1 MGENLDPLITDSGVK
16 PISHRGILVVMA
28 AVAIAGALLGFV
40 LQGTRFGVG
49 ILFGGVLAF
58 INYLWLERSTR
69 LVFENTV
76 PTSRD
81 SAGWLAAKYIL
92 RYVAI
97 GAVLLLIYL
106 TGVLPVTAVIAGLA
120 AFAVAVVIQ
129 GLMNIFKS

>member
-1 MGENLDPLITDSGVK
+1 MGENLDPLITDSGIK

-69 LVFENTV
+69 RIFDNTAV
-76 PTSRD
+76 S

-97 GAVLLLIYL
+97 GAVLLVIYL

>member
-1 MGENLDPLITDSGVK
+1 
-16 PISHRGILVVMA
+16 MA
-28 AVAIAGALLGFV
+28 AVAVAGALLGFV
-40 LQGTRFGVG
+40 LQGKRFGVG

-58 INYLWLERSTR
+58 INYFWLERSTR
-69 LVFENTV
+69 AVFENTAV
-76 PTSRD
+76 S
-81 SAGWLAAKYIL
+81 SSGWLAAKYIL

-129 GLMNIFKS
+129 GLKNIFQS

>member
-69 LVFENTV
+69 AIFENTAI
-76 PTSRD
+76 S

-106 TGVLPVTAVIAGLA
+106 TSVLPVTAVIAGLA
-120 AFAVAVVIQ
+120 AFAVAVMIR

>member
-58 INYLWLERSTR
+58 INYLWLERTTR
-69 LVFENTV
+69 LVFENTAV
-76 PTSRD
+76 S

>member
-58 INYLWLERSTR
+58 INYLWLERATR
-69 LVFENTV
+69 LVFENTAV
-76 PTSRD
+76 S
-81 SAGWLAAKYIL
+81 SAGLLAAKYIL

-120 AFAVAVVIQ
+120 AFAVAVVLQ

>member
-1 MGENLDPLITDSGVK
+1 MGENIDPLTTDGGVK

-28 AVAIAGALLGFV
+28 AVVIVGTVLGFV
-40 LQGTRFGVG
+40 VQGTRFGVG

-58 INYLWLERSTR
+58 VNYFWLERSTR
-69 LVFENTV
+69 AIFDNTAV
-76 PTSRD
+76 S

-106 TGVLPVTAVIAGLA
+106 TGILPVIAVIAGLG
-120 AFAVAVVIQ
+120 AFAAAVVIQ
-129 GLMNIFKS
+129 GLKNIFKS

>member
-1 MGENLDPLITDSGVK
+1 
-16 PISHRGILVVMA
+16 MA

-69 LVFENTV
+69 AIFENTAV
-76 PTSRD
+76 S

-97 GAVLLLIYL
+97 GAVLLVIYL

>member
-1 MGENLDPLITDSGVK
+1 MGENLDPLITDSGIK

-69 LVFENTV
+69 AIFENTAV
-76 PTSRD
+76 S

-97 GAVLLLIYL
+97 GAVLLVIYL

>member
-49 ILFGGVLAF
+49 ILFGGGLAF

-69 LVFENTV
+69 LVFENTAV
-76 PTSRD
+76 S

>member
-1 MGENLDPLITDSGVK
+1 MGENLDPLISDSGVK

-40 LQGTRFGVG
+40 LQGTRVGVG
-49 ILFGGVLAF
+49 VLFGGLLAF
-58 INYLWLERSTR
+58 ANYFWLERSTR
-69 LVFENTV
+69 LVFDDTAV
-76 PTSRD
+76 S

-97 GAVLLLIYL
+97 GAVLLIIYL

>member
-1 MGENLDPLITDSGVK
+1 MGENLDPLTTDGGEK
-16 PISHRGILVVMA
+16 PLLPISHRGILVVMA
-28 AVAIAGALLGFV
+28 TVVITGAILGFA

-58 INYLWLERSTR
+58 ANYLWLDRSTKAI
-69 LVFENTV
+69 FDNAAI
-76 PTSRD
+76 S

-106 TGVLPVTAVIAGLA
+106 TGVLPVTAVMAGLA
-120 AFAVAVVIQ
+120 AFAVAVVIE
-129 GLMNIFKS
+129 GLKNIFKS